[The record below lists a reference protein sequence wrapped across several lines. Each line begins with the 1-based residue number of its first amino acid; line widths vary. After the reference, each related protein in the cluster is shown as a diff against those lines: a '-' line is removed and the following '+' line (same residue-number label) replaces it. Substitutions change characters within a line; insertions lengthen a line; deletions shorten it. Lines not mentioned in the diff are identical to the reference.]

1 MVSSRTNLARPLR
14 RRRPRRLRRSPPS
27 PAYSVSGIP
36 AVANVSDFPDRN
48 PNHRPPRR
56 AIRPNG
62 ATSTQGS
69 SSYRHSRIRGP
80 SGRGIRRQAGAKR
93 AGCGHSPPRRI
104 RRQAGAKRAGRGHS
118 PLSCPL
124 RIDRRSASH
133 CGRLPCPTA
142 CSQCQNAPAAEPPP
156 SAQCRQASP
165 SCCADA
171 GP

>member
-1 MVSSRTNLARPLR
+1 MLRMVGIITPYMVSSRTNLARPLR

-80 SGRGIRRQAGAKR
+80 SA
-93 AGCGHSPPRRI
+93 RRI
-104 RRQAGAKRAGRGHS
+104 RRHISAKRAGRGHS

-133 CGRLPCPTA
+133 CGRLPCPAA
-142 CSQCQNAPAAEPPP
+142 CSQCQTAPAAGPPP